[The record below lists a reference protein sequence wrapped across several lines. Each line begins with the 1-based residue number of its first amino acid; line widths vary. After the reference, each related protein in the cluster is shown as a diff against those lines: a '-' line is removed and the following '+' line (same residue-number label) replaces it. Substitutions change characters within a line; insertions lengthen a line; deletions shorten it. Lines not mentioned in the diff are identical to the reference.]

1 MTPLAPASSTPPAHR
16 PHAHRPAAPGS
27 ARRRRPA
34 PRRLAALAGAAA
46 AAALLLAGC
55 AADTAGA
62 GAPDAAATSGPV
74 SVDSCDRTLSFPTG
88 PQRIVSLWPAVT
100 EMLLQLGAADRLVG
114 QAFTDQSPPLDAYR
128 DAYDRVPVL
137 ATGAVDRETLLA
149 AHPDLIVADG
159 EYHFDGTELP
169 TIDDLAALGIRVY
182 VISSFC
188 HGQVTTGHV
197 DDAAT
202 DLTALGTLLG
212 AEPAAADAVADQRAR
227 LAAVDDRVRGADPVD
242 LAVLQVFDG
251 AVYADARGLYSDVV
265 ARAGG
270 RDVYEDAL
278 PADQYYAEV
287 SVEDVA
293 RRDPG
298 TIVYLYSTDAERD
311 SVRADLEARLPGVRA
326 VREGR
331 MLALPSTDFIGSR
344 AVDGVVALDALLH
357 G

>member
-1 MTPLAPASSTPPAHR
+1 MTPAPPAR
-16 PHAHRPAAPGS
+16 PRAAARLPALA
-27 ARRRRPA
+27 
-34 PRRLAALAGAAA
+34 AALA
-46 AAALLLAGC
+46 AALVLAGC
-55 AADTAGA
+55 AAD
-62 GAPDAAATSGPV
+62 APAAPPAADAGPV
-74 SVDSCDRTLSFPTG
+74 SVDSCDRTLSFPAG

-100 EMLLQLGAADRLVG
+100 EMLLELGAGDRLVG
-114 QAFTDQSPPLDAYR
+114 QAFTDQSPPLDRYR
-128 DAYDRVPVL
+128 DAYDRIPVL

-149 AHPDLIVADG
+149 WHPDLIVADG

-202 DLTALGTLLG
+202 DLAALGTLLG
-212 AEPAAADAVADQRAR
+212 AEPAADRAIAGERSR
-227 LAAVDDRVRGADPVD
+227 LAAVDARVADAAPVD
-242 LAVLQVFDG
+242 LAVLQIFDG
-251 AVYADARGLYSDVV
+251 SVYADARGLYSDVV

>member
-1 MTPLAPASSTPPAHR
+1 MTPRTP
-16 PHAHRPAAPGS
+16 
-27 ARRRRPA
+27 ARRRATRIPA
-34 PRRLAALAGAAA
+34 IAAGAAT
-46 AAALLLAGC
+46 AALLLAGC
-55 AADTAGA
+55 ATGPADGGTAPAATAG
-62 GAPDAAATSGPV
+62 GPV
-74 SVDSCDRTLSFPTG
+74 SVDSCDRTLAFPAG

-100 EMLLQLGAADRLVG
+100 EMLLQLGAGDRIVG
-114 QAFTDQSPPLDAYR
+114 QAFTDQSPPLDRYR
-128 DAYDRVPVL
+128 DAFDRVPVL

-202 DLTALGTLLG
+202 DLQALGTLLG
-212 AEPAAADAVADQRAR
+212 AGEAADSAVADERSR
-227 LAAVDDRVRGADPVD
+227 LAAVDARVTGADPVD
-242 LAVLQVFDG
+242 LAVLQIFDG
-251 AVYADARGLYSDVV
+251 SVYADARGLYSDVV
-265 ARAGG
+265 TRAGG
-270 RDVYEDAL
+270 RNVYEDAL

-326 VREGR
+326 VRDGR
-331 MLALPSTDFIGSR
+331 LLALPSTDFIGSR
-344 AVDGVVALDALLH
+344 AVDGVVALDGLLH

>member
-1 MTPLAPASSTPPAHR
+1 MTTRIP
-16 PHAHRPAAPGS
+16 
-27 ARRRRPA
+27 ARRRAHRILA
-34 PRRLAALAGAAA
+34 LAAGAT

-55 AADTAGA
+55 ATASADDRTAPTAGA
-62 GAPDAAATSGPV
+62 SGPV
-74 SVDSCDRTLSFPTG
+74 SVDSCDRTLSFAEG

-100 EMLLQLGAADRLVG
+100 EMLLELGAGDRIVG
-114 QAFTDQSPPLDAYR
+114 QAYTDQSPPLDRYR
-128 DAYDRVPVL
+128 EAYDRVPVL

-197 DDAAT
+197 DDAVT
-202 DLTALGTLLG
+202 DLRSLGVLLG
-212 AEPAAADAVADQRAR
+212 AGEAADRAVADAR
-227 LAAVDDRVRGADPVD
+227 SQLAAVDAAVASADPVD
-242 LAVLQVFDG
+242 LAVLQIFDG
-251 AVYADARGLYSDVV
+251 SVYADARGLYSDVV

-270 RDVYEDAL
+270 RNVYEDAL
-278 PADQYYAEV
+278 PADQYYGEI

-311 SVRADLEARLPGVRA
+311 GVRADLEARLPGVRA

-331 MLALPSTDFIGSR
+331 LLALPSTDFIGSR
-344 AVDGVVALDALLH
+344 AVDGVVALHALLH

>member
-1 MTPLAPASSTPPAHR
+1 MTPLTRTP
-16 PHAHRPAAPGS
+16 S
-27 ARRRRPA
+27 RRRASGRLLG
-34 PRRLAALAGAAA
+34 LAAGAT

-55 AADTAGA
+55 ATGSAEDGS
-62 GAPDAAATSGPV
+62 APAAAAAAGPV
-74 SVDSCDRTLSFPTG
+74 SVDSCDRTLSFRTG
-88 PQRIVSLWPAVT
+88 PERIVSLWPAVT
-100 EMLLQLGAADRLVG
+100 EMLLELGAGDRIVG
-114 QAFTDQSPPLDAYR
+114 QAFTDQSPPLDRYR

-202 DLTALGTLLG
+202 DLASLGTLLG
-212 AEPAAADAVADQRAR
+212 AGDAADRAIADERSR
-227 LAAVDDRVRGADPVD
+227 LAAVDARVAGTDPVD
-242 LAVLQVFDG
+242 LAVLQIFDG
-251 AVYADARGLYSDVV
+251 SVYADARGLYSDVV

-270 RDVYEDAL
+270 RNVYEDAL

-293 RRDPG
+293 RRDPA

-326 VREGR
+326 VRDGR
-331 MLALPSTDFIGSR
+331 LLALPSTDFIGSR

>member
-1 MTPLAPASSTPPAHR
+1 MTAPR
-16 PHAHRPAAPGS
+16 P
-27 ARRRRPA
+27 ARRRTTTRILA
-34 PRRLAALAGAAA
+34 LAAGAT
-46 AAALLLAGC
+46 AAALLLTGC
-55 AADTAGA
+55 APAADRGTG
-62 GAPDAAATSGPV
+62 PTPSAATGPV
-74 SVDSCDRTLSFPTG
+74 SVTDCDRALSFPDG

-100 EMLLQLGAADRLVG
+100 EMLLELGAGDRIVG
-114 QAFTDQSPPLDAYR
+114 QAFTDQSPPLDRYR
-128 DAYDRVPVL
+128 EAYDRVPVL
-137 ATGAVDRETLLA
+137 STGAVDRETLLA
-149 AHPDLIVADG
+149 SHPDLIVADG

-188 HGQVTTGHV
+188 HGEVTTGHV
-197 DDAAT
+197 EDTAV
-202 DLTALGTLLG
+202 DLAALGTLLG
-212 AEPAAADAVADQRAR
+212 AGGAADRAVADQRAR
-227 LAAVDDRVRGADPVD
+227 LAAVDARVQGADPVD

-278 PADQYYAEV
+278 PAGQYYAEV

-298 TIVYLYSTDAERD
+298 TIVYLCSTDAERD
-311 SVRADLEARLPGVRA
+311 TVRADLEARLPGVRA
-326 VREGR
+326 VRDGR
-331 MLALPSTDFIGSR
+331 LLALPSTDFIGSR

>member
-1 MTPLAPASSTPPAHR
+1 MTPAPPAR
-16 PHAHRPAAPGS
+16 PRAA
-27 ARRRRPA
+27 ARLPTLA
-34 PRRLAALAGAAA
+34 AALAAV
-46 AAALLLAGC
+46 LVLAGC
-55 AADTAGA
+55 AAD
-62 GAPDAAATSGPV
+62 APAAPPAADAAPV
-74 SVDSCDRTLSFPTG
+74 SVDSCDRTLSFPAG

-100 EMLLQLGAADRLVG
+100 EMLLELGAGDRLVG
-114 QAFTDQSPPLDAYR
+114 QAFTDQSPPLDRYR
-128 DAYDRVPVL
+128 DAYDRIPVL

-149 AHPDLIVADG
+149 SHPDLIVADG

-202 DLTALGTLLG
+202 DLAALGTLLG
-212 AEPAAADAVADQRAR
+212 AESAADRAIADERSR
-227 LAAVDDRVRGADPVD
+227 LAAVDARVADAAPVD

-251 AVYADARGLYSDVV
+251 SVYADARGLYSDVV

-278 PADQYYAEV
+278 PADQYYTEV

>member
-1 MTPLAPASSTPPAHR
+1 MTPLAPASPPHPTRGAAVRHR
-16 PHAHRPAAPGS
+16 RRD
-27 ARRRRPA
+27 ARRITA
-34 PRRLAALAGAAA
+34 IALATAAS
-46 AAALLLAGC
+46 LLLAGC
-55 AADTAGA
+55 AADGADAG
-62 GAPDAAATSGPV
+62 PVAASASSGPV

-100 EMLLQLGAADRLVG
+100 EMLLQLGAGDRLVG

-128 DAYDRVPVL
+128 DAFDRVPVL
-137 ATGAVDRETLLA
+137 GTGAVDRETLLA

-197 DDAAT
+197 DDAAD

-212 AEPAAADAVADQRAR
+212 AERAAADAVADQRAR
-227 LAAVDDRVRGADPVD
+227 LAAVDERVRGTEPID

-311 SVRADLEARLPGVRA
+311 SVRADLEARLPGVAA

-344 AVDGVVALDALLH
+344 AVDGVVALEALLH

>member
-1 MTPLAPASSTPPAHR
+1 MTPRTRAHHRTTTRILA
-16 PHAHRPAAPGS
+16 
-27 ARRRRPA
+27 
-34 PRRLAALAGAAA
+34 LAAGAT

-55 AADTAGA
+55 TAAPADGDAT
-62 GAPDAAATSGPV
+62 PAAAPAAGPV
-74 SVDSCDRTLSFPTG
+74 SVDSCDRTLAFPAG

-100 EMLLQLGAADRLVG
+100 EMLLELGAGDRIVG
-114 QAFTDQSPPLDAYR
+114 QAFTDQSPPLDRYR

-202 DLTALGTLLG
+202 DLQSLGTLLG
-212 AEPAAADAVADQRAR
+212 AGEAADRAVADERSQ
-227 LAAVDDRVRGADPVD
+227 LAAVDARVQGRDPVD

-251 AVYADARGLYSDVV
+251 SVYADARGLYSDVV
-265 ARAGG
+265 TRAGG
-270 RDVYEDAL
+270 RNMYENAL

-293 RRDPG
+293 KRDPA

-311 SVRADLEARLPGVRA
+311 SVRADLQARLPGVRA
-326 VREGR
+326 VRDGR
-331 MLALPSTDFIGSR
+331 LLALPSTDFIGSR